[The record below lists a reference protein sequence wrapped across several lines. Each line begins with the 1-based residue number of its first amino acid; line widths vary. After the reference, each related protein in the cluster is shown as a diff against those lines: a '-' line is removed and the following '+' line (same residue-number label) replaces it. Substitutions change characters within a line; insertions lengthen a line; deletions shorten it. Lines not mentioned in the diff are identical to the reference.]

1 MAWKVT
7 RAAGPGVHYL
17 GSTSLTFDD
26 DGACVTDDAEAVAL
40 ARSFPRMFLV
50 QETSDAPPPE
60 DLTDEAGEPPD
71 PGATEGE
78 GAAAV
83 PTEGTVQGASTG
95 AAESTTVL
103 PETIDAPQASGA
115 YTAAELE
122 ALTVTD
128 LRDLAS
134 TAQIAGASRMTK
146 AELVAALLAAQG
158 G

>member
-26 DGACVTDDAEAVAL
+26 GGACVTDDAEAVAI

-50 QETSDAPPPE
+50 ADTDETPPPKE
-60 DLTDEAGEPPD
+60 PSSEEEGESPD
-71 PGATEGE
+71 PGED
-78 GAAAV
+78 
-83 PTEGTVQGASTG
+83 EGTGESATPTADPVLDPSAGSAGASEG
-95 AAESTTVL
+95 
-103 PETIDAPQASGA
+103 DATNGA

-134 TAQIAGASRMTK
+134 TAQISGASRMTK

>member
-71 PGATEGE
+71 PGATEGAAAE
-78 GAAAV
+78 GAAAS
-83 PTEGTVQGASTG
+83 PQTS
-95 AAESTTVL
+95 
-103 PETIDAPQASGA
+103 DAPQASGA

-146 AELVAALLAAQG
+146 AELVVALLAAQG

>member
-1 MAWKVT
+1 MAWKVR

-26 DGACVTDDAEAVAL
+26 DGACVTDDAEAVAI

-50 QETSDAPPPE
+50 EDTDETPPPKE
-60 DLTDEAGEPPD
+60 PSTDEEGESPD
-71 PGATEGE
+71 PDAAEGT
-78 GAAAV
+78 GAAV
-83 PTEGTVQGASTG
+83 PTADPVLDPSASTG
-95 AAESTTVL
+95 AASVDPGT
-103 PETIDAPQASGA
+103 SGA

-134 TAQIAGASRMTK
+134 TAQIPGASRMTK